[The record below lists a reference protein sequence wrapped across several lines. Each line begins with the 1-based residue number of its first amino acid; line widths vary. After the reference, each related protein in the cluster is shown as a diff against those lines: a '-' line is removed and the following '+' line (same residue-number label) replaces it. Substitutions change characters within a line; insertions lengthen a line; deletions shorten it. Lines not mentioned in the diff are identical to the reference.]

1 MKKKYLLILLLCS
14 SFSFSQKKFGAFTGL
29 NYIFLTKGNYEGLM
43 SEHSISF
50 HIGILYQ
57 IDINEK
63 ISFRPKLMFSQQGDR
78 KKTAENSIFNL
89 TNLDYKLNYINV
101 PLDFK
106 FGNKFYLLTGPQIGY
121 LINTK
126 KMSADYGNI
135 KSEIDLGLNL
145 GCGININQYFI
156 ELGTYKGF
164 SKLFEYEDE
173 YDEKHFLTNTLF
185 RLSLGYN
192 F

>member
-1 MKKKYLLILLLCS
+1 M
-14 SFSFSQKKFGAFTGL
+14 
-29 NYIFLTKGNYEGLM
+29 TKGNYEGLM

-57 IDINEK
+57 MDINEK

-121 LINTK
+121 LIDTQ
-126 KMSADYGNI
+126 KMSADYGNV

-145 GCGININQYFI
+145 GCGINFDQYFI

-173 YDEKHFLTNTLF
+173 YGEKHFLTNTLF
-185 RLSLGYN
+185 RLTFGYN